1 MPAGSMAN
9 CTFTPGRAST
19 YLHLLLQD
27 ADPRPMPCHHV
38 LPVQAMS
45 SLLPQRAAVPPGLR
59 LALLLACAFPSA
71 IMPASSAL
79 ECSTPGF
86 AQGVCLGL
94 MLSLWLATQRILAW
108 VVKSPSQGV
117 LHMQVTVS
125 VSSNSSLAAHQCLLQ
140 ALHA

>member
-1 MPAGSMAN
+1 M
-9 CTFTPGRAST
+9 
-19 YLHLLLQD
+19 
-27 ADPRPMPCHHV
+27 
-38 LPVQAMS
+38 
-45 SLLPQRAAVPPGLR
+45 PPGLR

-79 ECSTPGF
+79 ESSTPGF

-125 VSSNSSLAAHQCLLQ
+125 SAVAAALLHISVCCRHCM
-140 ALHA
+140 LDGMKTDYIG